1 MKAKR
6 YIFTCI
12 GDMIAPNRCTVLLL
26 FMVAI
31 CFSSRS
37 FAQNTDSGKGET
49 LNKSLTYNDTLIIN
63 QLFFQ
68 ALKEKV
74 ADNLPKAAEIF
85 KKVIQIDPNN
95 DASIYE
101 LANIKRK
108 LNNYGEAQSLLEK
121 DVVINPD
128 NEWYWIALAACYENS
143 NDFVKL
149 QKVFGELIRINPDKP
164 EYYLNKANA
173 YFFDGKYSEALEVY
187 AQLEQLTGPT
197 EELLASRQKTY
208 LRQGNIALAA
218 KQLEVLIADNPQKA
232 KYYLFLSELYST
244 NNLIDKAINTLKKGI
259 KLNPNSGL
267 LHLELAEIYR
277 NKQDQNNSFNELLL
291 AFADPEIELD
301 QKVRMVVGYQPRF
314 PDSAAKSSALQLS
327 KLLVD
332 VHPTEAK
339 AYEIYGNMLLQNGK
353 VANAKAMYRKSFSLN
368 NQVYEVQ
375 EQLVRIELSENNLDA
390 TIADGET
397 SLSYFPNQA
406 WMNYL
411 VGVAW
416 LQKNNFTK
424 ATQYLQNATALNLD
438 DKDLLSQSYSALGD
452 CYNGLKDN
460 KSSDLAYEKALSYNP
475 DNIYALNNYAYYL
488 SQRGVQ
494 LEKAARLSKHAID
507 LQPGIA
513 SFQDTY
519 AWILFKQK
527 DYTNAKLWV
536 EKALATDNSNNNVI
550 VEHYGDIVFYM
561 GDIEKAVENW
571 KKAKMSGNKSLIL
584 EKKINERKYIE

>member
-1 MKAKR
+1 MKAKS
-6 YIFTCI
+6 YIFTCT
-12 GDMIAPNRCTVLLL
+12 GDMITLNRATVLLL

-31 CFSSRS
+31 CFSYSL
-37 FAQNTDSGKGET
+37 FAQNTDSGRGEAPT
-49 LNKSLTYNDTLIIN
+49 KSLTYNDTLVIN

-74 ADNLPKAAEIF
+74 ADNLPKAAETF

-108 LNNYGEAQSLLEK
+108 LNNYPEAQSLLEK
-121 DVVINPD
+121 DVVINPE
-128 NEWYWIALAACYENS
+128 NEWYWLALATCYENS

-149 QKVFGELIRINPDKP
+149 QRVFGELIRINPDKP

-173 YFFDGKYSEALEVY
+173 YFFDGKYKEALEVY

-197 EELLASRQKTY
+197 EELLTSRQKVY
-208 LRQGNIALAA
+208 LRQGNIDLAA
-218 KQLEVLIADNPQKA
+218 KQLEDLIADNPQIV

-244 NNLIDKAINTLKKGI
+244 NNLIEKAITTLQNGI

-301 QKVRMVVGYQPRF
+301 QKVRMVVGYLPRF
-314 PDSAAKSSALQLS
+314 PDPVAKSSALQLS
-327 KLLVD
+327 KLLVE
-332 VHPTEAK
+332 VHPNEAK
-339 AYEIYGNMLLQNGK
+339 AYEVYGNMLLQNGK
-353 VANAKAMYRKSFSLN
+353 VADARAMYRKSYSLN

-390 TIADGET
+390 TIIDGEN

-416 LQKNNFTK
+416 LQKNNFSK
-424 ATQYLQNATALNLD
+424 ALQYLQNATALNID
-438 DKDLLSQSYSALGD
+438 DKELLTQSYSALGD
-452 CYNGLKDN
+452 CYNNLKDN
-460 KSSDLAYEKALSYNP
+460 KNSDQAYEKALSYNP
-475 DNIYALNNYAYYL
+475 DNVYTLNNYAYYL

-507 LQPGIA
+507 LQPDVA

-519 AWILFKQK
+519 AWILFKRK
-527 DYTNAKLWV
+527 DYTGAKLWI
-536 EKALATDNSNNNVI
+536 EKALATDKNNSNVI
-550 VEHYGDIVFYM
+550 VEHYGDIVFYL
-561 GDIEKAVENW
+561 GDIDKAVENW
-571 KKAKMSGNKSLIL
+571 KRAKVIGNKSLVL